1 MAELFVNLY
10 VVFAVIVLFGAAVFV
25 HEYGHFWMARRRGLK
40 ILEFSIGFGPKIF
53 GWKDKHGVD
62 WSWRWIPA
70 GGYVKLPQMITA
82 EGLEGGAEGCEK
94 LPPASPLSKILV
106 AVAGPFMNVVFAFAI
121 AFVLWPAGIPRP
133 INPSVIGHVPTDSE
147 EYRLGVRD
155 GDRIVAI
162 NGKPLDTWEEV
173 AELVALAP
181 TNQFAVSL
189 AQQGATNTVLL
200 PARSSPLINVKML
213 NLDPEEHPVVK
224 APRPNTAAAEAGIQP
239 GDKIIAFA
247 DVPICSRDQLVN
259 LITNRPGLATKLVL
273 QREGREMALDIT
285 PRAEPGTG
293 KVFLGIEFKNP
304 PMRFKLERPGP
315 NPWVQ
320 VTDVVDRT
328 FATVN
333 ALIHSKKTGVGAKDL
348 TGPLGILGFLAIQV
362 KTDWRLALN
371 FMVLLN
377 VSLAILNL
385 LPIPVLDGG
394 HIVMAMFEKVRGR
407 PLSLRVVEYTT
418 TAFAVL
424 LLSFFVYVTYFDIK
438 RLPVLKALFSNAS
451 QVEPVQ
457 PPSAPQRTPA
467 DR

>member
-1 MAELFVNLY
+1 MAELLSNLY
-10 VVFAVIVLFGAAVFV
+10 VIVAVIALFGAAVFV

-70 GGYVKLPQMITA
+70 GGYVKLPQMITS
-82 EGLEGGAEGCEK
+82 ESLEGTAEGCEN
-94 LPPASPLSKILV
+94 LPPVSPLSKILV

-121 AFVLWPAGIPRP
+121 AFILWPAGIPRP
-133 INPSVIGHVPTDSE
+133 INPSVIGHVPPDSE
-147 EYRLGVRD
+147 EYKAGVRD

-162 NGKPLDTWEEV
+162 DGKPLDTWEEV
-173 AELVALAP
+173 GQLVALAP

-189 AQQGATNTVLL
+189 ARKDATNIVVLT
-200 PARSSPLINVKML
+200 AHSSPAVNIKML

-224 APRPNTAAAEAGIQP
+224 APRPGTAAAEAGVLPQ
-239 GDKIIAFA
+239 DKIVAFA
-247 DVPICSRDQLVN
+247 DVPISSREQLVN
-259 LITNRPGLATKLVL
+259 LITNRAGQPTKLLL
-273 QREGREMALDIT
+273 QRQGKALTLDIT
-285 PRAEPGTG
+285 PRAEPGSG
-293 KVFLGIEFKNP
+293 KVFLGIEFQNP

-315 NPWVQ
+315 YPWVQ
-320 VTDVVDRT
+320 VQDVVDRT
-328 FATVN
+328 AATVN

-394 HIVMAMFEKVRGR
+394 HIVMAILEKLRGK
-407 PLSLRVVEYTT
+407 PLSLKVVEYTT
-418 TAFAVL
+418 TGFAVL
-424 LLSFFVYVTYFDIK
+424 LLTFFVYVTYYDIK
-438 RLPVLKALFSNAS
+438 RLPVLKALFNNAS
-451 QVEPVQ
+451 QVEQ
-457 PPSAPQRTPA
+457 PATPPA
-467 DR
+467 AGTNR